1 MGAVTQNICLAAL
14 KHDLGTC
21 IMAVAVHYPDVIR
34 EVTGLLKE
42 KKLVLGIVIEYPDP
56 DAPANKFGSSRV
68 SIEKVTSWYG
78 F

>member
-1 MGAVTQNICLAAL
+1 
-14 KHDLGTC
+14 
-21 IMAVAVHYPDVIR
+21 MAVAVHYPDVIR

-42 KKLVLGIVIEYPDP
+42 KKLVLGIAIEYPDP